1 MSWQWHGGKGS
12 KYRPVDKKQYDK
24 NYDAIFGANKKKP
37 VNKKTKKNTTKQT
50 NGRVKTLKMFVVWV
64 RIPPWSCWGYRL
76 VVQDR
81 RLSSS

>member
-1 MSWQWHGGKGS
+1 MSGKHSAGKGD

-24 NYDAIFGANKKKP
+24 NYEAIFGKK
-37 VNKKTKKNTTKQT
+37 NKKNTAKQT